1 MITSVACSPHDDR
14 SFHFVFDT
22 GENYPG
28 WTLSARVD
36 SISTFSAWALTR
48 AELEALR
55 DGAIHALANYDL
67 PGDPAGSSETSK
79 PAA

>member
-1 MITSVACSPHDDR
+1 MIAFLSTWAEDKRFIKFERVANDSLLVGW
-14 SFHFVFDT
+14 SIHFW
-22 GENYPG
+22 GGAYY
-28 WTLSARVD
+28 SA
-36 SISTFSAWALTR
+36 FQLTR

-55 DGAIHALANYDL
+55 DGAAHALANYDL

>member
-1 MITSVACSPHDDR
+1 MITSIACAPHDDR

-22 GENYPG
+22 DKDYPG
-28 WTLSARVD
+28 WTFQARVN
-36 SISTFSAWALTR
+36 SISSFSAWALTR

-55 DGAIHALANYDL
+55 DGAAHALASYDL